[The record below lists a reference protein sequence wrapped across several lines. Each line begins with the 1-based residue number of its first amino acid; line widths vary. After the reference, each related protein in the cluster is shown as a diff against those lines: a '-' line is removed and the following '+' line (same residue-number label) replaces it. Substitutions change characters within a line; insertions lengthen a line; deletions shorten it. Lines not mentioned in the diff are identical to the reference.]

1 MMYISQIIVLY
12 TLNVY
17 SAYINCISTKLGGK
31 RFRMVKKKKEKK
43 FNNGI
48 PKILNY
54 NTVNGGIMNFIVR
67 LDIDK

>member
-1 MMYISQIIVLY
+1 MLISIVSQQNWEEKDLEW
-12 TLNVY
+12 L
-17 SAYINCISTKLGGK
+17 
-31 RFRMVKKKKEKK
+31 KKKEKK

>member
-17 SAYINCISTKLGGK
+17 SAYSNCISTTLGEK

-48 PKILNY
+48 QKILNY